1 MTAASEPGIDR
12 TIRVSPTSG
21 RSSTREGNLDL
32 VADADK
38 GNREAFEQLVDLHV
52 ADLHRL
58 ALVVIG
64 PDRADDVT
72 QDAFLRAWQELPR
85 LRDTAAFGPWLRRIL
100 VNRARDLERTER
112 RRVRPLALG
121 GIGDP
126 SDRRLGGGD
135 PAAEVDGVTDLHR
148 ALALLSVE
156 QRAVVGLHYLADL
169 TLAEVSSTLGIPEG
183 TAKSRLHAALAVLR
197 RRMGER
203 P

>member
-1 MTAASEPGIDR
+1 
-12 TIRVSPTSG
+12 
-21 RSSTREGNLDL
+21 
-32 VADADK
+32 
-38 GNREAFEQLVDLHV
+38 
-52 ADLHRL
+52 
-58 ALVVIG
+58 
-64 PDRADDVT
+64 
-72 QDAFLRAWQELPR
+72 
-85 LRDTAAFGPWLRRIL
+85 
-100 VNRARDLERTER
+100 
-112 RRVRPLALG
+112 VRPLALG